1 MKQLIGIAL
10 FFILFISCI
19 PAKYRGLKEGMY
31 AEIVTNKG
39 NILLELY
46 TEKVP
51 KTVANFVAL
60 VEGTNGKLLDSL
72 KGKNFYEGI
81 IFHRVVPNFVIQ
93 GGGFSSSGK
102 KSAGYVF
109 TDEFPRNEDGNLI
122 YKHDDQGVFSMA
134 NGGKGTNNSQFFIT
148 HRAIPHLNGKH
159 SVFGKTIINSLER
172 KELQKKHTDSLQLKR
187 AITLARMTVVNKI
200 VQNDTINTVGII
212 RIGAT
217 AKNFNA
223 AVVFAAEEN
232 KFKSAEES
240 SAKEVE
246 AKKEIAEEKRYATYL
261 KKKIIFLEEKNESQA
276 RKTGTGLRVL
286 MLKETSGKRVLASQK
301 VTAKYTV
308 FTADGKRVK
317 SSDDLDKP
325 TVFDLNDT
333 SRPMIS
339 GLKEGILSLKEGEKA
354 RLFIPYMIGFG
365 NKKFGPFPAKSD
377 LVFEVEILKISK

>member
-232 KFKSAEES
+232 KFKSAEEN

-286 MLKETSGKRVLASQK
+286 ILKETSGKRVLASQK

-317 SSDDLDKP
+317 SSEDLDKP

>member
-19 PAKYRGLKEGMY
+19 PAKYRGLKEGIY

-223 AVVFAAEEN
+223 ALVFAAEEN

-261 KKKIIFLEEKNESQA
+261 KKKIIFLEEKNESKA

-317 SSDDLDKP
+317 SSEDLDKP

>member
-19 PAKYRGLKEGMY
+19 PAKYRGLKEGIY

-200 VQNDTINTVGII
+200 VQNDTINTVEII

-261 KKKIIFLEEKNESQA
+261 KKKIIFLEEKNESKA

>member
-19 PAKYRGLKEGMY
+19 PAKYRGLKEGIY

-232 KFKSAEES
+232 KFKSAEEN

-261 KKKIIFLEEKNESQA
+261 KKKIIFLEEKNESKA

>member
-19 PAKYRGLKEGMY
+19 PAKYRGLKEGIY

-200 VQNDTINTVGII
+200 VQNDTINTVEII

-286 MLKETSGKRVLASQK
+286 ILKETSGKRVLASQK

>member
-1 MKQLIGIAL
+1 
-10 FFILFISCI
+10 
-19 PAKYRGLKEGMY
+19 
-31 AEIVTNKG
+31 
-39 NILLELY
+39 
-46 TEKVP
+46 
-51 KTVANFVAL
+51 
-60 VEGTNGKLLDSL
+60 
-72 KGKNFYEGI
+72 
-81 IFHRVVPNFVIQ
+81 VVPNFVIQ

-109 TDEFPRNEDGNLI
+109 TDEFPRNENGNLI

-232 KFKSAEES
+232 KFKSAEEN

-286 MLKETSGKRVLASQK
+286 ILKETSGKRVLASQK

>member
-109 TDEFPRNEDGNLI
+109 TDEFPRNENGNLI

-232 KFKSAEES
+232 KFKSAEEN

-286 MLKETSGKRVLASQK
+286 ILKETSGKRVLASQK

>member
-19 PAKYRGLKEGMY
+19 PAKYRGLKEGIY

-286 MLKETSGKRVLASQK
+286 ILKETSGKRVLASQK

>member
-19 PAKYRGLKEGMY
+19 PAKYRGLKEGIY

-232 KFKSAEES
+232 KFKSAEEN

-261 KKKIIFLEEKNESQA
+261 KKKIIFLEEKNESKA

-317 SSDDLDKP
+317 SSEDLDKP